1 MSGYYPAVAGLSAQ
15 LAELLAAGPPPP
27 GDRLPAAQVPE
38 VLGARDVVAAEVAA
52 LVRRL
57 IHAGPASAA
66 DLQPGH
72 LVTDPAHVLHAALY
86 DLPRAAGAGDDQR
99 RWTTGTS
106 PWAHAAR
113 AAASFEHDHERLAA
127 LPGPAAW
134 QALRD
139 AAALAAALPHLDADL
154 AARLPPGHGTARN
167 ALAGPGPQ
175 ALVGIAAG
183 QLRYQLADLDADGPA
198 ELLDPTPPKEMVL
211 RSAADLPEGMR
222 RLAAVLDQAERI
234 AAVDVRAVATVL
246 TAAAELARA
255 DLRTPAPARHALS
268 AVQAGLRPV
277 QTGAWDTVS
286 PRSWR
291 LQTLTT
297 EIHRQLRDPTGP
309 GLAAAGGRLGW
320 AAELRN
326 VVSALAG
333 AVERTAADRRVA
345 VPRDH
350 LDQGRDK
357 ALLWVP
363 LPPGR
368 APEQPLLAGL
378 DQARTAARQAQQ
390 PLTAA
395 YGQPETPA
403 KRGALAAGRALT
415 ELQAALRDRQA
426 SSTGAPPP
434 DRPAHPARRHGWT
447 QPAPPQ
453 QGR

>member
-1 MSGYYPAVAGLSAQ
+1 MVA
-15 LAELLAAGPPPP
+15 
-27 GDRLPAAQVPE
+27 R
-38 VLGARDVVAAEVAA
+38 
-52 LVRRL
+52 
-57 IHAGPASAA
+57 
-66 DLQPGH
+66 
-72 LVTDPAHVLHAALY
+72 
-86 DLPRAAGAGDDQR
+86 
-99 RWTTGTS
+99 
-106 PWAHAAR
+106 
-113 AAASFEHDHERLAA
+113 HE
-127 LPGPAAW
+127 
-134 QALRD
+134 
-139 AAALAAALPHLDADL
+139 
-154 AARLPPGHGTARN
+154 TARS
-167 ALAGPGPQ
+167 ALAGAGPQ
-175 ALVGIAAG
+175 ALVAIAAG

-234 AAVDVRAVATVL
+234 AAVDVLAVGKVVATG
-246 TAAAELARA
+246 AEIIRA
-255 DLRTPAPARHALS
+255 DPRTPAPARHTLS
-268 AVQAGLRPV
+268 GVLAGLRPARA
-277 QTGAWDTVS
+277 GAWSTVS

-309 GLAAAGGRLGW
+309 AGSRLGW
-320 AAELRN
+320 AAELPN

-350 LDQGRDK
+350 LHESRDK

-368 APEQPLLAGL
+368 APEQPLIAGL

-390 PLTAA
+390 PLTAV

-403 KRGALAAGRALT
+403 ARGAMAAGRALT
-415 ELQAALRDRQA
+415 ELRAALRDRQA
-426 SSTGAPPP
+426 SSTGAAPP

-447 QPAPPQ
+447 QPAPPHQ
-453 QGR
+453 VR

>member
-1 MSGYYPAVAGLSAQ
+1 VSGYYPAVAGLSAQ

-38 VLGARDVVAAEVAA
+38 VIGARDVVSAEVAA

-86 DLPRAAGAGDDQR
+86 DLPRASYSGDDQR
-99 RWTTGTS
+99 RWTAGTS

-113 AAASFEHDHERLAA
+113 AAVSLEHDHERLAA

-154 AARLPPGHGTARN
+154 AARLPPGHETARK

-175 ALVGIAAG
+175 ALVAMAAG

-198 ELLDPTPPKEMVL
+198 ELLDPTPPREMVL

-222 RLAAVLDQAERI
+222 RLAAVLDQAQRI

-246 TAAAELARA
+246 TAAAERA
-255 DLRTPAPARHALS
+255 GADPRTPAPPRHALS

-297 EIHRQLRDPTGP
+297 EIHRQLRDPTGQ
-309 GLAAAGGRLGW
+309 AGDRLEW
-320 AAELRN
+320 AAELPN

-350 LDQGRDK
+350 LHESRNK